1 MFLRTALLA
10 FAFATAAIPAG
21 ITDAWA
27 DETGDVT
34 IQLTGLA
41 PQGQVMLQ
49 VFNSEASYG
58 SGRALTARQIAVT
71 GDTATIAFE
80 GVVPGQYAIRLFHD
94 VNGNGELDTNPFG
107 IPTEPFAFSNNA
119 RGRFGPARWAD
130 AVFTVNAGENVQTIN
145 VGGQ

>member
-10 FAFATAAIPAG
+10 FAFATAAIPGA
-21 ITDAWA
+21 TSDAWA
-27 DETGDVT
+27 DETGYVT

-41 PQGQVMLQ
+41 PRGQVMLQ
-49 VFNSEASYG
+49 VFNSEAGYG
-58 SGRALTARQIAVT
+58 NGRALTARQVRIT
-71 GDTATIAFE
+71 SDTATVAFE

-107 IPTEPFAFSNNA
+107 IPIEPFAFSNNA
-119 RGRFGPARWAD
+119 RGRFGPAGWSD

-145 VGGQ
+145 VGGR

>member
-10 FAFATAAIPAG
+10 FAFATA
-21 ITDAWA
+21 TDAEA
-27 DETGDVT
+27 DETGNVT

-49 VFNSEASYG
+49 VFNSEAG
-58 SGRALTARQIAVT
+58 FGNGQALTARQLQISA
-71 GDTATIAFE
+71 DTATVTFE

-94 VNGNGELDTNPFG
+94 VDGNGELNTNPFG
-107 IPTEPFAFSNNA
+107 IPIEPFAFSNNA
-119 RGRFGPARWAD
+119 RGRFGPASWAD
-130 AVFTVNAGENVQTIN
+130 AAFTVNAGENVQTIN